1 MDAKLFARTDTS
13 SQNVPLLLRRERY
26 TREMATRGE
35 KELFELSGV
44 SYVVVKVSPGRTT
57 NCRGRTVTEINHD
70 RVRLD
75 HLLHMTH
82 SLHVLANSKKR
93 KRSPFIQMIEQ
104 SLNRQ

>member
-13 SQNVPLLLRRERY
+13 SQNVPLLLRREGY
-26 TREMATRGE
+26 SREMAIRGE

-57 NCRGRTVTEINHD
+57 SCRGRKATEINHD

-82 SLHVLANSKKR
+82 SLHVLANAKKR
-93 KRSPFIQMIEQ
+93 KKSAFVQMVQQ
-104 SLNRQ
+104 SLNRK